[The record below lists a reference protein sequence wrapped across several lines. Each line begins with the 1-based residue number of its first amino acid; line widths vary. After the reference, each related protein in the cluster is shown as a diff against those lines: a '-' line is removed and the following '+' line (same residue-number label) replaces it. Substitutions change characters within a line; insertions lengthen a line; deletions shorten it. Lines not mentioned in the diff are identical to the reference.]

1 MTRWHGATGAFWDN
15 LVATQ
20 FLEGVPMRR
29 LVAVSGAAILAVG
42 LGAVGTTV
50 GTAGAAAPPSDDRG
64 PAAAANDYV
73 GGHLSAIKGSTADS
87 YRVVGTIAG
96 VDGDRHI
103 RYERTYQDLPVLGG
117 DFVVHQDADGAV
129 EGVSVAQARPI
140 DVATTPRI
148 AASRV
153 AAKARHAFDGARI
166 ADVSKPKLV
175 VDARYGAPRLAWM
188 SVVRGMQSDG
198 QTPSRAMV
206 LVNAMTGKILDA
218 EDSITTWAPLDLT
231 SSTDAA
237 SDDVQAAE
245 VGTGQSVYL
254 GEVEIDTTA
263 GDSGYE
269 MVDPSHG
276 NGTTCDMNNKN
287 GNNCDTFVDDDN
299 AWGDGTQAD
308 RASAAVDAHL
318 GAALTYDYFTET
330 HDWNGIFNDGTGVP
344 SRVHYG
350 KAYVNAFWD
359 GKQMTYGD
367 GDKNERPLVSLDVA
381 GHEMS
386 HGITENT
393 AGLEYSG
400 DAGGLNEATS
410 DIFGTMVEFYAAN
423 EQDPGDYDIGE
434 KIDIFG
440 NGEPLRY
447 MYEPSKDGS
456 SYDCWDESVPNSD
469 PHYSS
474 GVGNHFFFLLAEGSG
489 DTAYG
494 TSPTCDGSTV
504 TGIGRDKAAQIWF
517 MALSQYMTS
526 TETYSDARAH
536 TIQAATDLYGEGSP
550 EVQAVEAAWTA
561 VSVS

>member
-1 MTRWHGATGAFWDN
+1 
-15 LVATQ
+15 
-20 FLEGVPMRR
+20 MRR
-29 LVAVSGAAILAVG
+29 FVAISGAAILAVG
-42 LGAVGTTV
+42 LGVVGTTV
-50 GTAGAAAPPSDDRG
+50 GTAGVAAPAPDDRS
-64 PAAAANDYV
+64 PAAVANDYI
-73 GGHLSAIKGSTADS
+73 GDHSGAIKGSTADS
-87 YRVVGTIAG
+87 YHVVDSVAG
-96 VDGDRHI
+96 VDGEEHI
-103 RYERTYQDLPVLGG
+103 RYERTYHGLPVLGG
-117 DFVVHQDADGAV
+117 DFVVHEDADGAV
-129 EGVSVAQARPI
+129 EGVSVAQARAI
-140 DVATTPRI
+140 DLSMTPRI

-153 AAKARHAFDGARI
+153 AAKSRHAFDGARI
-166 ADVSKPKLV
+166 ANVSKPKLV
-175 VDARYGAPRLAWM
+175 VDARYGAPKLAWM
-188 SVVRGMQSDG
+188 SVVHGMQSDG
-198 QTPSRAMV
+198 QTPSRAIV
-206 LVNAMTGKILDA
+206 LVDAVTGNILDA
-218 EDSITTWAPLDLT
+218 DESVTTWAPLDVT
-231 SSTDAA
+231 SSSDAA
-237 SDDVQAAE
+237 SGHAQAAE
-245 VGTGQSVYL
+245 AGIGQSIYS

-276 NGTTCDMNNKN
+276 DNTTCDMNNKK
-287 GNNCDTFVDDDN
+287 GNKCDTFVDDDN

-308 RASAAVDAHL
+308 RASAAVDAHF
-318 GAALTYDYFTET
+318 GAALTYDYFTEN

-359 GKQMTYGD
+359 GQQMTYGD
-367 GDKNERPLVSLDVA
+367 GENNERPLVSLDVA

-386 HGITENT
+386 HGVTENT
-393 AGLEYSG
+393 AALVYS
-400 DAGGLNEATS
+400 DETGGLNEATS
-410 DIFGTMVEFYAAN
+410 DIFGTMVEFYAAS

-440 NGEPLRY
+440 DGTPLRF

-456 SYDCWDESVPNSD
+456 SYDCWEPGIGNDDV
-469 PHYSS
+469 HYSS

-489 DTAYG
+489 DTDYG

-517 MALSQYMTS
+517 TALSQYMTS